1 MALLKAMR
9 LHALSF
15 AAGVVLVQVQ
25 ERLPEL
31 LTLCLLS
38 MGLALV
44 AFLRA
49 RWAPSRGCTRARLRH
64 ALGRV
69 LVFALVFSVGF
80 GWAALRAHWRLADEL
95 RTDLE
100 GVDVGVVG
108 LVADLPQAMDDALR
122 FRLDLDTVVD
132 GVPRR
137 LLLSW
142 YSPRASDSALPTLRA
157 GERWRFVVR
166 LKRPHGL
173 YNPGGFDYEAWL
185 LERGVRATGHVR
197 SGAQRL
203 DAEFSRPMDAVHRLR
218 EGVRERF
225 IGVLGEAPYAGILIA
240 LVIGD
245 QRGIPSAQWEV
256 FRRTGVAHLVAISG
270 MHISLVAALIGGSIG
285 WLWRRFSWL
294 MLRCPV
300 RKAQAL
306 AAVLAGT
313 SYALLAG
320 LGIPVQR
327 ALLMLLVVVI
337 ALYRGRAIVP
347 SRVMALALVVVL
359 AVDPW
364 ACLSGGF
371 WLSFGAVAAIGFVLG
386 GRRAAANAWW
396 AALRIQLAVTFAL
409 MPLLVLL
416 FQSLPLLS
424 PLANAVAIPLVSFIV
439 TPLVLLAATLQL
451 EFPLLW
457 AHQVTAW
464 MMQWLQWLAAFE
476 PGYWR
481 QSAPPL
487 WLGVL
492 AVLAVAGAMLPR
504 GTPGRLA
511 ALAVLTGLL
520 AWPPVRPPVGSF
532 VARVLDVGQGL
543 AVHVQTANHDLMFDT
558 GPPFGAHADAG
569 SRVVLPYLNALGV
582 GRLDA
587 LVLSHDDSD
596 HAGGASSIATALEV
610 QRWWA
615 SDTGAVARRVGVALA
630 VSVQRCSSGEQW
642 VWDGVSFVF
651 LHPGGDTSSLP
662 GKRHDND
669 QSCVLRVSNAS
680 GALLLLGDVEAAGE
694 AALRVRHGDAALAA
708 DVLVSAHHGSR
719 SSSSPA
725 LVEAT
730 LPEAVIHSAG
740 HRNPFGHPH
749 PEVWARWA
757 AAGARNWRTDSQ
769 GAVEA
774 VFDADASVSPNG
786 GVRVNAQRLRAPRY
800 WHGR

>member
-1 MALLKAMR
+1 MR
-9 LHALSF
+9 IHALSF
-15 AAGVVLVQVQ
+15 AAGVVLAQMQ
-25 ERLPEL
+25 ARLPDV
-31 LTLCLLS
+31 LTLCLLA
-38 MGLALV
+38 MGLIL
-44 AFLRA
+44 LSLLCA
-49 RWAPSRGCTRARLRH
+49 RWAPSQARDRTRLLPLLRT
-64 ALGRV
+64 G

-95 RTDLE
+95 RSDLE
-100 GVDVGVVG
+100 GVDVEVVG
-108 LVADLPQAMDDALR
+108 FVADLPQVMDDALR
-122 FRLDLDTVVD
+122 FRFDLDPVVD

-142 YSPRASDSALPTLRA
+142 YPARGSASVLPGIRP

-203 DAEFSRPMDAVHRLR
+203 DDGLSRPMDGVHRLR
-218 EGVRERF
+218 EAVRERF
-225 IGVLGEAPYAGILIA
+225 VGALGDAPYAGILVA

-245 QRGIPSAQWEV
+245 QRGIPVVQWEV

-270 MHISLVAALIGGSIG
+270 MHISLMAALLGGSVG
-285 WLWRRFSWL
+285 WLWRRSSWL

-364 ACLSGGF
+364 ACLSAGF

-386 GRRAAANAWW
+386 GRRAAANAWG
-396 AALRIQLAVTFAL
+396 AALRIQLAVSFAL
-409 MPLLVLL
+409 MPLLVLM

-439 TPLVLLAATLQL
+439 TPLVLLAATLQV

-464 MMQWLQWLAAFE
+464 MMQWLHWLAAFE

-492 AVLAVAGAMLPR
+492 GVLAVAGAMLPR

-520 AWPPVRPPVGSF
+520 AWPPARPPAGSF

-543 AVHVQTANHDLMFDT
+543 AVHVQTANHDLLFDT

-569 SRVVLPYLNALGV
+569 SRVLLPYLSALGV

-596 HAGGASSIATALEV
+596 HAGGANSIATALEV

-615 SDTGAVARRVGVALA
+615 SDRGAVARRVELALA
-630 VSVQRCSSGEQW
+630 APVQRCSSGEQW
-642 VWDGVSFVF
+642 VWDGVSFRF
-651 LHPGGDTSSLP
+651 LHPGGETLSVP

-669 QSCVLRVSNAS
+669 QSCVLRIANAS
-680 GALLLLGDVEAAGE
+680 GTLLLLGDVEAAGE
-694 AALRVRHGDAALAA
+694 AALRLRHGDAVLSA

-740 HRNPFGHPH
+740 HRNAFGHPH

-774 VFDADASVSPNG
+774 VFSSDAAT
-786 GVRVNAQRLRAPRY
+786 GVRVSAQRLRAPRY

>member
-1 MALLKAMR
+1 MR
-9 LHALSF
+9 LHVLSF

-25 ERLPEL
+25 ARLPDV
-31 LTLCLLS
+31 LTLCLLV
-38 MGLALV
+38 MGLALMS
-44 AFLRA
+44 FLCA
-49 RWAPSRGCTRARLRH
+49 RRVPSQGRERARLLQ
-64 ALGRV
+64 ALKLV
-69 LVFALVFSVGF
+69 LVIALVLSLGF

-95 RTDLE
+95 RTDLA
-100 GVDVGVVG
+100 GVDVEVVG
-108 LVADLPQAMDDALR
+108 FVAELPQTMDGALR
-122 FRLDLDTVVD
+122 FRFDLDTVVD

-142 YSPRASDSALPTLRA
+142 YTPRASGSTLPTIKA

-185 LERGVRATGHVR
+185 LERGLRATGHVR
-197 SGAQRL
+197 TGAQRL
-203 DAEFSRPMDAVHRLR
+203 DAGLSRPMDAVHRLR
-218 EGVRERF
+218 EAVRERF
-225 IGVLGEAPYAGILIA
+225 VGVLGEAPYGGILVA

-245 QRGIPSAQWEV
+245 QRGIPPVQWEV

-270 MHISLVAALIGGSIG
+270 MHISLVAALVGGSVG
-285 WLWRRFSWL
+285 WLWRRFAWL

-359 AVDPW
+359 AIDPW

-386 GRRAAANAWW
+386 GRRAAANAWG
-396 AALRIQLAVTFAL
+396 AALRIQLAVTLAL

-424 PLANAVAIPLVSFIV
+424 PFANAVAIPLVSFIV

-492 AVLAVAGAMLPR
+492 AVMAVAGAMLPR

-520 AWPPVRPPVGSF
+520 AWPPARPPVGSF

-543 AVHVQTANHDLMFDT
+543 AVHVQTTNHDLLFDT

-569 SRVVLPYLNALGV
+569 GRVVLPYLNTLGV
-582 GRLDA
+582 DRLDA

-596 HAGGASSIATALEV
+596 HAGGANSIAMALEV

-615 SDTGAVARRVGVALA
+615 SDAGAVARRVGVALTA
-630 VSVQRCSSGEQW
+630 PVQRCSSGEQW
-642 VWDGVSFVF
+642 VWDGVSFGF
-651 LHPGGDTSSLP
+651 LHPGGDTLAVP

-680 GALLLLGDVEAAGE
+680 GALLLLGDVEVAGE
-694 AALRVRHGDAALAA
+694 AALRLRHGDAALAA

-725 LVEAT
+725 FVEAT

-740 HRNPFGHPH
+740 HRNNFGHPH

-774 VFDADASVSPNG
+774 VFGVDPAMGMRVS
-786 GVRVNAQRLRAPRY
+786 AQRLRAPRY

>member
-1 MALLKAMR
+1 MR
-9 LHALSF
+9 SHALSF
-15 AAGVVLVQVQ
+15 AAGVVLVQMQ
-25 ERLPEL
+25 ARLPEV
-31 LTLCLLS
+31 LTLCLLAL
-38 MGLALV
+38 GLTLI
-44 AFLRA
+44 AFLCA
-49 RWAPSRGCTRARLRH
+49 RWVPSQGCDCARLLQTLR
-64 ALGRV
+64 GV
-69 LVFALVFSVGF
+69 LVFALVLSVGF

-100 GVDVGVVG
+100 GVDVEVVG
-108 LVADLPQAMDDALR
+108 FVAELPQTMDDALR
-122 FRLDLDTVVD
+122 FRFDLDTGVD
-132 GVPRR
+132 GVPRQ

-142 YSPRASDSALPTLRA
+142 YPPRGSGSTLPTISA

-166 LKRPHGL
+166 LKRPHGF

-185 LERGVRATGHVR
+185 LERGARATGHVR

-203 DAEFSRPMDAVHRLR
+203 DAEFMRPMDAVHRLR
-218 EGVRERF
+218 EAVRERF
-225 IGVLGEAPYAGILIA
+225 VGVLGDAPYSGILVA

-245 QRGIPSAQWEV
+245 QRGIPPMQWEV

-270 MHISLVAALIGGSIG
+270 MHISLVAALVGGSLG
-285 WLWRRFSWL
+285 WLWRRFPWL

-386 GRRAAANAWW
+386 GRRAAANAWV
-396 AALRIQLAVTFAL
+396 AALRIQLAVTLAL
-409 MPLLVLL
+409 IPLLVLL

-439 TPLVLLAATLQL
+439 TPLVLLAAISQL

-457 AHQVTAW
+457 AHQATAW
-464 MMQWLQWLAAFE
+464 MMQWLEWLAAFE

-511 ALAVLTGLL
+511 ALAVVAGLL
-520 AWPPVRPPVGSF
+520 AWPAARPPSGSF

-543 AVHVQTANHDLMFDT
+543 AVHVQTAKHDLLFDT

-582 GRLDA
+582 GGLDA

-596 HAGGASSIATALEV
+596 HAGGANSIATALKV
-610 QRWWA
+610 RRWWA
-615 SDTGAVARRVGVALA
+615 SDTGSVARRVVTAVAA
-630 VSVQRCSSGEQW
+630 PVHPCISGEHW
-642 VWDGVSFVF
+642 VWDGVSFRF
-651 LHPGGDTSSLP
+651 LHPGGETSVVP
-662 GKRHDND
+662 GKRHNND
-669 QSCVLRVSNAS
+669 QSCVLRIANAS

-694 AALRVRHGDAALAA
+694 AALRLRHGDAGLAA

-719 SSSSPA
+719 SSSSPVF
-725 LVEAT
+725 VEAT

-740 HRNPFGHPH
+740 HRNAFGHPH

-769 GAVEA
+769 GAIEV
-774 VFDADASVSPNG
+774 VFDASPEAGADSDA
-786 GVRVNAQRLRAPRY
+786 GVRLSAQRLRAPRY